1 MLLLLYLE
9 AKGDTLLWN
18 YCFDLTFMLSLF
30 TVCFISSGTISLWVY
45 INTRNLCLSFLWL
58 KINFVFV
65 DGKNKYCSLLRT
77 ILLDC
82 INTTRRSKELSVF
95 SRKMRNRDVWLMIAF
110 ISYVLLMVL
119 RSFLYSDAHSEISK
133 VELKGKMMEGKTMEQ
148 WHVVSTFRTVHHTV
162 FDSLVA

>member
-1 MLLLLYLE
+1 
-9 AKGDTLLWN
+9 
-18 YCFDLTFMLSLF
+18 
-30 TVCFISSGTISLWVY
+30 
-45 INTRNLCLSFLWL
+45 
-58 KINFVFV
+58 
-65 DGKNKYCSLLRT
+65 
-77 ILLDC
+77 
-82 INTTRRSKELSVF
+82 
-95 SRKMRNRDVWLMIAF
+95 MIAF